1 MSSLELLFEIDSPNN
16 ISQRGASRCVEQ
28 FFMTLSSAGS
38 GIIISQVNYMFL
50 QLDEFLRLLNW
61 ILL

>member
-16 ISQRGASRCVEQ
+16 IGQRGASRSVEQ

-38 GIIISQVNYMFL
+38 GIIISQVNYMLL